1 MNLFK
6 HVTRQ
11 AVALFAFLTLN
22 LNTYA
27 AEVVYRIVEYNKT
40 TGEYIL
46 AASGQVPQ
54 YSWTYF
60 ENDFGATTGNR

>member
-54 YSWTYF
+54 
-60 ENDFGATTGNR
+60 

>member
-11 AVALFAFLTLN
+11 AVALFALLTLS

-40 TGEYIL
+40 TGEYISSKRTS
-46 AASGQVPQ
+46 APTFVGI
-54 YSWTYF
+54 F
-60 ENDFGATTGNR
+60 